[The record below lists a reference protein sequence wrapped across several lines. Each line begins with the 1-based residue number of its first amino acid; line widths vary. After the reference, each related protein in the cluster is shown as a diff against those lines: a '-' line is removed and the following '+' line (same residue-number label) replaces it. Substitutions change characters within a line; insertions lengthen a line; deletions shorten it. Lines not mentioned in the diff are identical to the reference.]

1 MKANL
6 PDRAHVFIYD
16 LVGTED
22 NGPYQN
28 LAAENLLRQYSFLR
42 SLVDASISLDQC
54 LLSIE
59 ALKSLNYH
67 AIACL
72 HFSAGT
78 FRPCE
83 VTVGP
88 HTPAPHFQ
96 VPALMQ
102 MFTNEV
108 NRLWDTLDPVLL
120 AAYVLWRLN
129 HIHPFV
135 NGNGRTA
142 REACHLILCMKLG
155 GWLPGDRILPELLR
169 ANRDA
174 YVAALRHADASLAQG
189 PPDLAPLHTLLGR
202 LLDEQLKSANIG

>member
-1 MKANL
+1 M
-6 PDRAHVFIYD
+6 FIYD
-16 LVGTED
+16 LVGTEQ

-28 LAAENLLRQYSFLR
+28 LAAENLARQYTFLR
-42 SLVDASISLDQC
+42 SVVEASIELNQC
-54 LLSIE
+54 VLSIE
-59 ALKSLNYH
+59 ALKALNYH

-83 VTVGP
+83 VTVGA
-88 HTPAPHFQ
+88 HKPAPHFQ

-108 NRLWDTLDPVLL
+108 NRIWDATDPVTL

-129 HIHPFV
+129 YIHPFV

-142 REACHLILCMKLG
+142 RAACHLILCMKLG
-155 GWLPGDRILPELLR
+155 GWLPGDTILPELLR
-169 ANRDA
+169 TNRPQYVDA
-174 YVAALRHADASLAQG
+174 LKHADASLSKG
-189 PPDLAPLHTLLGR
+189 GVDLGPLHALLSG
-202 LLDEQLKSANIG
+202 LLDQQLKSVNISQV